1 MVWADRLWLFG
12 KQEVI
17 PESHPEVV
25 AEANLRFDRSLL
37 IESLIE

>member
-1 MVWADRLWLFG
+1 MVG

-17 PESHPEVV
+17 PEFHPEVV

-37 IESLIE
+37 IESLID